1 MSNQLQESSRLKP
14 ARVRR
19 SLLAMLLA
27 APVNMALLPPLNEE
41 LLARGVGVVP
51 AVGVTPG
58 VPGGLPI
65 GVAVGVGDG
74 GRVGVGTGAVVTAV
88 GMGPGST
95 GVGVEPT
102 AVGDAQGPLED
113 TVVAVRAGGG
123 IAGVGVAF
131 LPNGPG
137 ARVTERST
145 DLPVETSQATT

>member
-1 MSNQLQESSRLKP
+1 MYQEKFQVFFILP
-14 ARVRR
+14 A
-19 SLLAMLLA
+19 
-27 APVNMALLPPLNEE
+27 NEE
-41 LLARGVGVVP
+41 LLSRGVGVVP

-88 GMGPGST
+88 GMGPGGT

-102 AVGDAQGPLED
+102 TVGDVPGPLED
-113 TVVAVRAGGG
+113 AAVAVRTGGG

-145 DLPVETSQATT
+145 DLPVETSRATT

>member
-1 MSNQLQESSRLKP
+1 MYQEKFQVFFILP
-14 ARVRR
+14 A
-19 SLLAMLLA
+19 
-27 APVNMALLPPLNEE
+27 NEK

-58 VPGGLPI
+58 VPGGLL

-88 GMGPGST
+88 GVGPGGT

-102 AVGDAQGPLED
+102 TVGDAPGPLED
-113 TVVAVRAGGG
+113 TAVAVRAGGG

-145 DLPVETSQATT
+145 DLPVETSRATT